1 MVLVY
6 DKQAP
11 YENETPYGAK
21 HPPKANLG
29 LLPALVVRLRRRR
42 THGMLMGQGQ
52 AGVV

>member
-29 LLPALVVRLRRRR
+29 LLPALVNTLRALDV
-42 THGMLMGQGQ
+42 TFDFVMMY
-52 AGVV
+52 

>member
-29 LLPALVVRLRRRR
+29 LLPALVFYIHAKV
-42 THGMLMGQGQ
+42 
-52 AGVV
+52 